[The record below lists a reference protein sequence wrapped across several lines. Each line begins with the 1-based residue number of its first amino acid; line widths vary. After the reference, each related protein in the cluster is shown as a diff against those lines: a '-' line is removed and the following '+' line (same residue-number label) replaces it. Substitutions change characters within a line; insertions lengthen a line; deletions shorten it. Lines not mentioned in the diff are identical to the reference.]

1 MAKRIVIIGG
11 SAAGP
16 KAAARARR
24 MDPNANITIIQK
36 EKYLSMASCGYP
48 YYVGGFF
55 DDRNKLISTP
65 TGVVRDPKF
74 FMNAKNIT
82 AKTETEAIGINVDE
96 KTVTVCSIPDKKE
109 ESIQYDKL
117 IIATGANPKIPPL
130 PGIDLEG
137 ITTLQSLQ
145 DADYLRK
152 VRDEGKVKRA
162 VVIGGGLIGVETAE
176 ALHLAGI
183 EVIVVE
189 MLPHILSF
197 MEPQLAMLVENHMKA
212 KGAHIVTNNGLKEF
226 LGESGRLSAIKLAN
240 GTEIPAELA
249 VIAIGVSPNVE
260 LAKNAGIQIGNLK
273 GILVDEYLQTS
284 KKDIYAVGD
293 CIEVKQVQ
301 TGKTVLAPYG
311 DLANLQ
317 GRVAGENAVLDTPK
331 VRYTGTVQTGIC
343 KVFDY
348 TVGST
353 GLTAK
358 NAKAEGFDPVS
369 IVTAGPDKPGFMQGK
384 PLISSMVADRKSG
397 KLLGFQC
404 IGLGDVSKQVAQAAT
419 ALQGGIG
426 IETLVNLDLPYAPPF
441 QLAIDNFIGTAH
453 VLQNKMRGLFTGI
466 SAKEVKKM
474 ADTGTDAFILD
485 VRGPDEFEQMRL
497 GIGERLIPL
506 GKLRDRLEELPAD
519 KNAEIITYCKI
530 SLRGYEASRLLQGEG
545 YTNVKVMEGGVLA
558 WPYCREK

>member
-1 MAKRIVIIGG
+1 MPKNIVIIGG

-24 MDPNANITIIQK
+24 MDPKANITIIQK

-74 FMNAKNIT
+74 FMNAKNVI
-82 AKTETEAIGINVDE
+82 AKTETEATAIDP
-96 KTVTVCSIPDKKE
+96 KAKKVTVKSLSDGNSEDI
-109 ESIQYDKL
+109 SYDKL
-117 IIATGANPKIPPL
+117 VITTGARPKMPPI

-137 ITTLQSLQ
+137 ITTLQSLT

-152 VRDEGKVKRA
+152 IRDEGKVKKA
-162 VVIGGGLIGVETAE
+162 AVIGGGLIGVETAE

-183 EVIVVE
+183 DVIVIE

-197 MEPQLAMLVENHMKA
+197 MNPQLAGLVENHMKV
-212 KGAHIVTNNGLKEF
+212 KGAHIETNNGVKEF
-226 LGESGRLSAIKLAN
+226 IGTNGKLSAVKLAN

-249 VIAIGVSPNVE
+249 VMAIGVTPNVE
-260 LAKNAGIQIGNLK
+260 IARKAGVNIGENG
-273 GILVDEYLQTS
+273 GIVVDDYMRTNI
-284 KKDIYAVGD
+284 KDIYAAGD
-293 CIEVKQVQ
+293 CIEVKNRL
-301 TGKTVLAPYG
+301 TGKPVHAPYG

-317 GRVAGENAVLDTPK
+317 GRIIGRNVIEGDVATTP
-331 VRYTGTVQTGIC
+331 GTVQTGIC

-353 GLTAK
+353 GCTEETAK
-358 NAKAEGFDPVS
+358 KAGFNPVS

-384 PLISSMVADRKSG
+384 PLISMMVADKKSQRII
-397 KLLGFQC
+397 GFQC
-404 IGLGDVSKQVAQAAT
+404 VGMGDVSKQVAQAAT
-419 ALQGGIG
+419 AIQGSL
-426 IETLVNLDLPYAPPF
+426 TVNDVVNLDLPYAPPF

-453 VLQNKMRGLFTGI
+453 VLENKMNGLFTGI
-466 SAKEVKKM
+466 SAKEVKKKVE
-474 ADTGTDAFILD
+474 AGTDAFILD
-485 VRGPDEFEQMRL
+485 VRGPDEYEQMRL

-506 GKLRDRLEELPAD
+506 GVLRKRLDEIPQD
-519 KNAEIITYCKI
+519 KSAEIIVYCKI
-530 SLRGYEASRLLQGEG
+530 SLRGYEASRLLYGEG
-545 YTNVKVMEGGVLA
+545 YTNVKVLEGGVLA
-558 WPYCREK
+558 WPYPREK